1 MITDDLKEIERLA
14 RMQHPPTDNSIKIAQ
29 IAARALNDLQFPQPE
44 PEVRLESI
52 EYKPPEPE
60 PLVQYDEVSDLD
72 LESIRR
78 KLQTNEKVGLPPKP
92 PMIHDLL
99 EKTDQERAVDAM
111 VGEVILDAA
120 LAADAAILKGSVT
133 PEPELLGDDVEIYDP
148 SIPLEIAMDDDSVDG
163 IGDGEIVFDPNK
175 LDARDA

>member
-1 MITDDLKEIERLA
+1 MSTLEDLKEIERLA
-14 RMQHPPTDNSIKIAQ
+14 RMATPPTDNSIRIAQ
-29 IAARALNDLQFPQPE
+29 IAARALNDLQFPLPE
-44 PEVRLESI
+44 PEVKLESI
-52 EYKPPEPE
+52 EYSPPEPE
-60 PLVQYDEVSDLD
+60 PTLD
-72 LESIRR
+72 LESIRIR
-78 KLQTNEKVGLPPKP
+78 LQTDEKVELPPKP

-148 SIPLEIAMDDDSVDG
+148 SIPLEIAMDDESVDG